1 MDQTTRNFFII
12 CVLLGLTTGYLRL
25 LPHGQDV
32 PLRQD
37 ILTLN
42 TQIGNWTGKPHIPFS
57 PEVLEKLQVDD
68 YLNRNYQNSRGET
81 ISLYIGYYRN
91 QRQGDLIHSP
101 QQCLPGG
108 GWNITKREIISIP
121 IQDGRRSHL
130 RVNRFILQKDDEKML
145 AYYWYEG
152 RGRTLTSEYLQKVY
166 LILDAIRYNRTDE
179 ALIRLLTPIRNDNLA
194 EADQNLRDFTQKL
207 APILSHR
214 YFPPA
219 PGV

>member
-1 MDQTTRNFFII
+1 
-12 CVLLGLTTGYLRL
+12 
-25 LPHGQDV
+25 
-32 PLRQD
+32 
-37 ILTLN
+37 
-42 TQIGNWTGKPHIPFS
+42 
-57 PEVLEKLQVDD
+57 
-68 YLNRNYQNSRGET
+68 
-81 ISLYIGYYRN
+81 
-91 QRQGDLIHSP
+91 
-101 QQCLPGG
+101 
-108 GWNITKREIISIP
+108 
-121 IQDGRRSHL
+121 
-130 RVNRFILQKDDEKML
+130 ML